1 MKIVKKVKEMMAISS
16 ALRRI
21 GKRIGFVPTM
31 GYLHEGHLSL
41 VKFAKKEN
49 DIVVMSIFVNPTQ
62 FGPNE
67 DFERYPR
74 DLERDSKIAKAEGV
88 DYLFIPEVS
97 EMYPE
102 GYSTY
107 VEVEGLTE
115 VLCGA
120 KRPGHFKGVATVVT
134 KLFNIV
140 RPHRAY
146 FGKKDFQQLKVIERL
161 VKDLNFDIEIVGC
174 PIVREEDGLA
184 KSSRNVYLSPEERK
198 SALSLYRSLKIAKEL
213 FEKGIKDAKI
223 VKKEMEKFIMSH
235 PHVKKI
241 DYIEIVDSNSLKPV
255 KSLKRGNLIALAVFV
270 GNTRLIDNWV
280 VGEEL

>member
-1 MKIVKKVKEMMAISS
+1 MRTVKSVREMQAICR
-16 ALRRI
+16 ALRRT

-31 GYLHEGHLSL
+31 GYLHDGHISL
-41 VKFAKKEN
+41 VRCAKKEN
-49 DIVVMSIFVNPTQ
+49 DVVVMSIFVNPTQ

-74 DLERDSKIAKAEGV
+74 DLKRDSEIAKKEKV
-88 DYLFIPEVS
+88 DFLFVPQVS
-97 EMYPE
+97 DMYPE
-102 GYSTY
+102 GFSTY

-115 VLCGA
+115 GLCGA
-120 KRPGHFKGVATVVT
+120 RRPGHFRGVATVVT
-134 KLFNIV
+134 KLLNIV
-140 RPHRAY
+140 QPHRAY

-161 VKDLNFDIEIVGC
+161 VKDLNFDVEVVGC

-184 KSSRNVYLSPEERK
+184 KSSRNVYLSAEERK
-198 SALSLYRSLKIAKEL
+198 SATSLYRALKLAKKMFDEGERDA
-213 FEKGIKDAKI
+213 EKIKS
-223 VKKEMEKFIMSH
+223 EMEKFILSH

-241 DYIEIVDSNSLKPV
+241 DYIEIVDVDSLKPV
-255 KSLKRGNLIALAVFV
+255 KSLKEGDLIALAVFV

>member
-1 MKIVKKVKEMMAISS
+1 MRTVKSVREMQAICR
-16 ALRRI
+16 ALRRT

-31 GYLHEGHLSL
+31 GYLHDGHISL
-41 VKFAKKEN
+41 VRCAKKEN
-49 DIVVMSIFVNPTQ
+49 DVVVMSIFVNPTQ

-74 DLERDSKIAKAEGV
+74 DLKRDSEIAKKEKV
-88 DYLFIPEVS
+88 DFLFVPQVS
-97 EMYPE
+97 DMYPE
-102 GYSTY
+102 GFSTY

-115 VLCGA
+115 GLCGA
-120 KRPGHFKGVATVVT
+120 RRPGHFRGVATVVT
-134 KLFNIV
+134 KLLNIV
-140 RPHRAY
+140 QPHRAY

-161 VKDLNFDIEIVGC
+161 VKDLNFDVEVVGC

-184 KSSRNVYLSPEERK
+184 KSSRNVYLSAEERK
-198 SALSLYRSLKIAKEL
+198 SATSLYRGLKLAKKMFDEGERDA
-213 FEKGIKDAKI
+213 EKIKS
-223 VKKEMEKFIMSH
+223 EMEKFILSH

-241 DYIEIVDSNSLKPV
+241 DYIEIVDVDSLKPV
-255 KSLKRGNLIALAVFV
+255 KSLKEGDLIALAVFV